1 MISIKKSIN
10 YDLPKYKRFL
20 NATFLSRLKAG
31 IASGD
36 FIHIKN
42 SYKLSSEFKKIR
54 IASEKKAAAPKDNS
68 APKKKYV
75 L

>member
-1 MISIKKSIN
+1 MQD
-10 YDLPKYKRFL
+10 DLPKDKKWL
-20 NATFLSRLKAG
+20 NATLLSGLKAG